1 MVDGEQAYEHDE
13 RRIVVVP
20 HRPGPLVT
28 LSGDSAAAGRRSPDD
43 LDLLIDDLFPDTEEG
58 PSWFDLALAAVGVG
72 LLAWGSVA
80 GGPSWAIGLGVVAL
94 ALGAILPLRWAWRT
108 VVARRESRRRSALL
122 AAGVPLDVSAAS
134 TARLAAAHAAALA
147 SLPSADPAM
156 AAAHAAVLE
165 AATLLAGRA
174 PSTPDEQSYVDA
186 RASAIESLTAALLD
200 RPAASGPDASL
211 VLEAR
216 AELDALTGSSA
227 LTRLEDLAAE
237 ARRDGPS
244 AEAGREGR
252 SAEARR
258 EGRSAECRR
267 EGPSADS
274 PGAAS
279 P

>member
-1 MVDGEQAYEHDE
+1 MVDGKQADEHDE

-20 HRPGPLVT
+20 HRPGPLVP
-28 LSGDSAAAGRRSPDD
+28 LSRDPSAAGRRSPDD

-80 GGPSWAIGLGVVAL
+80 GGPSWSIGLGVVAL

-122 AAGVPLDVSAAS
+122 AVGVPLDVSAAP
-134 TARLAAAHAAALA
+134 TARLAAAHASALA
-147 SLPSADPAM
+147 CPPSADPAVAAAH

-165 AATLLAGRA
+165 AATLLAGRV

-186 RASAIESLTAALLD
+186 RASAIESLAAALRD

-216 AELDALTGSSA
+216 AELDAITGSSA
-227 LTRLEDLAAE
+227 LTRLEDLTAE

-244 AEAGREGR
+244 A
-252 SAEARR
+252 
-258 EGRSAECRR
+258 
-267 EGPSADS
+267 DS
-274 PGAAS
+274 PGAPS